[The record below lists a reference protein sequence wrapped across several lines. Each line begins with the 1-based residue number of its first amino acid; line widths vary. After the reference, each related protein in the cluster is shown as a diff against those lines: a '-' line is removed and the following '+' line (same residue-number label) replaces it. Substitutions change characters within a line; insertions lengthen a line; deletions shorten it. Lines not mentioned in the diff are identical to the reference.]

1 MKTLEPFQLAG
12 AKHLASNFHAALG
25 DKRGL
30 GKTVQALRAANMIG
44 AKNGLVTTFASVR
57 TNWYEHIE
65 EEFGRVGDWHVVSY
79 NYASDSGKRAT
90 LRDRYDVWLGDELQ
104 ACKSTESKRSMA
116 VLGPGGLASRGQYK
130 WPLSGTFAPNH
141 RPIEMFPMLKSL
153 CPAFRDISYD
163 EYTRKFCGA
172 FFDGYKWNVKGA
184 ANLEEFKA
192 LLKGFLLER
201 TYNEV
206 YPDRK
211 APLITPI
218 PVELSSADLF
228 FVNSIEDEI
237 GGREARL
244 SSSFEQFSQLGD
256 TSRLLRALGNAM
268 RPHVTRF
275 VDDLLAVEDKVV
287 VFAHHSDVI
296 DRLQHD
302 FTERGC
308 RPVVYEGG
316 MSDRKKKEVVAQFQ
330 APECRVFIGQRQAAG
345 TGINGLQQV
354 CSTMVLAEPSWVPGD
369 TDQWIGRLDRIGQ
382 ADPLVNAYVMYAKAT
397 LSAVV
402 VGVHARK
409 EAVGARLRPEASLL
423 DLL

>member
-30 GKTVQALRAANMIG
+30 GKTVQALRAANMVG
-44 AKNGLVTTFASVR
+44 AKSGLVTTFASVR

-79 NYASDSGKRAT
+79 NYASDSGKRRQ
-90 LRDRYDVWLGDELQ
+90 LREKYDVWIGDELQ

-116 VLGPGGLASRGQYK
+116 VLGPGGLAARGTYK

-141 RPIEMFPMLKSL
+141 RPVEMYPMLKSL
-153 CPAFRDISYD
+153 CPAFRSVTWD
-163 EYTRKFCGA
+163 EYTRKYCGA
-172 FFDGYKWNVKGA
+172 FYDGYKWNMKGA
-184 ANLEEFKA
+184 ENIEEFKA
-192 LLKGFLLER
+192 LLRGFLLER

-206 YPDRK
+206 YPNRL
-211 APLITPI
+211 APLVTPM
-218 PVELSSADLF
+218 PVTLSSSDLA
-228 FVNSIEDEI
+228 FVNAIEDEI

-244 SSSFEQFSQLGD
+244 SARFEDFSQLGD

-268 RPHVTRF
+268 VPHVTAF
-275 VDDLLAVEDKVV
+275 TEDLLAVEDKVV

-296 DRLQHD
+296 DRL
-302 FTERGC
+302 RVNLAAY

-316 MSDRKKKEVVAQFQ
+316 MSDRQKKDRVTLFQ

-382 ADPLVNAYVMYAKAT
+382 LDPLVNAYVMYAKAT

-402 VGVHARK
+402 VGVHGRK
-409 EAVGARLRPEASLL
+409 EAVGAKLQSKNDSIL
-423 DLL
+423 DYL